1 MSKSIVQEDITGLI
15 IDMLSKGASCVN
27 NAFVERIEMRR
38 QITPKVILHK
48 KIISDKISSHS
59 RDMGTPLRYSRHR
72 RGNNKWTTQNTFCF
86 RCRRRV
92 KNLVFQQKSPKANS
106 KSTNAAALS

>member
-48 KIISDKISSHS
+48 KNHK
-59 RDMGTPLRYSRHR
+59 
-72 RGNNKWTTQNTFCF
+72 
-86 RCRRRV
+86 
-92 KNLVFQQKSPKANS
+92 
-106 KSTNAAALS
+106 